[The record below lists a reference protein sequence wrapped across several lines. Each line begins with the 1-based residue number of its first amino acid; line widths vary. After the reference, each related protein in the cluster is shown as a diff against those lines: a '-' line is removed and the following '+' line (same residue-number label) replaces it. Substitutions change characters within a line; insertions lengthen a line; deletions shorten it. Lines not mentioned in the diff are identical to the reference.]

1 MTFTEERHG
10 EVLILRPSGRIDT
23 ENSKV
28 LLEKITQVID
38 EGVHNLLLDFS
49 AVPYV
54 NSFGLRT
61 LITAAKRLA
70 NSGGK
75 LVMAEMDAQVRKI
88 LEISG
93 LSSVLGVHTTQA
105 EALSSFKSC

>member
-38 EGVHNLLLDFS
+38 EGVHNLLLDLS
-49 AVPYV
+49 AVPYI
-54 NSFGLRT
+54 NSLGLRT

-75 LVMAEMDAQVRKI
+75 LVMAEVDVQVRKI

-93 LSSVLGVHTTQA
+93 LTSVLGVHSTKD
-105 EALSSFKSC
+105 EALGSFR

>member
-1 MTFTEERHG
+1 MTFTEERNG
-10 EVLILRPSGRIDT
+10 EVMILGPSGRIDT
-23 ENSKV
+23 ANSKV
-28 LLEKITQVID
+28 LPEKITQVID

-49 AVPYV
+49 AVTYI
-54 NSFGLRT
+54 NSLGLRT

-75 LVMAEMDAQVRKI
+75 LVMAEVDVQVRKI

-93 LSSVLGVHTTQA
+93 LTSVLGVHATRA
-105 EALSSFKSC
+105 EALSAFR